1 MTAQHVVTVVGQC
14 NDGLFRLAYE
24 KKLSVVVDTVTRLQD
39 KYVGM
44 QREREREAVGIN

>member
-1 MTAQHVVTVVGQC
+1 MIDQHVAAAVGQS

-24 KKLSVVVDTVTRLQD
+24 KKLSVVVDTITRLQD